1 MGDRAGAKTINVP
14 LSEMFVMLRQERF
27 HPGATSTM
35 EFSHYGNSFISEA
48 VKKRKRLIFKK
59 MNQN

>member
-1 MGDRAGAKTINVP
+1 MGDRAGAKTIRVP

-35 EFSHYGNSFISEA
+35 EFSHYETPSFQKQSKKGNLNLL
-48 VKKRKRLIFKK
+48 RK
-59 MNQN
+59 